1 MEERR
6 KRDELERKLK
16 LRETE
21 CAHLQDENHRLKNP
35 KAETL
40 KAETLKAETLKE
52 RAPGWFDAYR
62 DDV

>member
-40 KAETLKAETLKE
+40 KAETLKE